1 MISLY
6 GLLPYWQL
14 DYTCIMR
21 YPAKFRSVGM
31 LQDFSNSLDCKD
43 LCTIKKLYTS
53 SFEKYLI
60 RRSVMKRYRVT
71 TFQSGEFHVNLRHIH
86 FNGHAQLF
94 CDRILKPYTVN
105 SLQDVKTK

>member
-1 MISLY
+1 
-6 GLLPYWQL
+6 
-14 DYTCIMR
+14 
-21 YPAKFRSVGM
+21 M

-60 RRSVMKRYRVT
+60 RRSVMKRYT
-71 TFQSGEFHVNLRHIH
+71 ELQSGEFHVHLRHIH

-94 CDRILKPYTVN
+94 CDQILKLYPLTVY
-105 SLQDVKTK
+105 KR